1 MLDTTSSTASS
12 LPGAPALPSSHEL
25 PGGVIARILPT
36 VSLTFVCYLTI
47 GIPLAILPMHVH
59 LQLGYGTLLA
69 GLVISTQYVAT
80 VLSRP
85 RVGRMVDVLGPKR
98 IAVLGLFACAA
109 SGALTFAAAFF
120 NSFALVCLALL
131 LLGRLLLGIGE
142 SMVGTGAIMWGI
154 GRAGSQH
161 IAKVISWGGIA
172 TFSALAAGAP
182 LGVLLQLHWGF
193 ASAGLAV
200 LGISLAA
207 VALAFRLPRI
217 PVSPSKH
224 LPFAHIFWRVA
235 PFGTVLAL
243 GGIGFG
249 VLATF
254 ISLYFAKLHWSGAA
268 LTLTLYGAC
277 FVFTRML
284 FAGLITRVGG
294 FPVALVSLFVEVFGL
309 LLLGFARVPSA
320 AFAAAALIG
329 VGFSLVFP
337 SLAVEAV
344 RPIPIENRG
353 TALGAYNA
361 FIDLSLF
368 LAGPIA
374 GAIISHAGYRNLFLI
389 SAAAVFLAFSLTI
402 LLASRHH
409 TPPPPDATTN

>member
-1 MLDTTSSTASS
+1 MPDTTSATAPS
-12 LPGAPALPSSHEL
+12 LPDALPLPQSSEL

-59 LQLGYGTLLA
+59 LQLGYGTVLA

-120 NSFALVCLALL
+120 NSFAFTCLVLL
-131 LLGRLLLGIGE
+131 LLGRLMLGIGE

-161 IAKVISWGGIA
+161 IAKVISWSGIA
-172 TFSALAAGAP
+172 TFSALAVGAP
-182 LGVLLQLHWGF
+182 LGVLLQQHLGF

-200 LGISLAA
+200 FGVSLAA
-207 VALAFRLPRI
+207 LALALRLPRI
-217 PVSPSKH
+217 PVSPSRH
-224 LPFAHIFWRVA
+224 LPFAQIFWRVA

-268 LTLTLYGAC
+268 LTLTLYGTC
-277 FVFTRML
+277 FVFTRIL
-284 FAGLITRVGG
+284 FSGLITRLGG
-294 FPVALVSLFVEVFGL
+294 FPVALVSLFVEIFGL
-309 LLLGFARVPSA
+309 LLLGFARVPSV

-344 RPIPIENRG
+344 RHIPIENRG

-368 LAGPIA
+368 LTGPVA
-374 GAIISHAGYRNLFLI
+374 GAIISHAGYNAVFLTC
-389 SAAAVFLAFSLTI
+389 AAGVFLAFCLTI
-402 LLASRHH
+402 TLASRHH
-409 TPPPPDATTN
+409 TPVAD

>member
-1 MLDTTSSTASS
+1 MPDATSSTAPS
-12 LPGAPALPSSHEL
+12 LPDAPALPRSTEL
-25 PGGVIARILPT
+25 PNSVIAQILPT
-36 VSLTFVCYLTI
+36 VSFTFVCYLTI

-59 LQLGYGTLLA
+59 LQLGYGTVLA

-80 VLSRP
+80 VVSRP
-85 RVGRMVDVLGPKR
+85 RVGRMVDVFGPKR
-98 IAVLGLFACAA
+98 LVLIGLFACAA

-120 NSFALVCLALL
+120 NSFAFACLVLL

-161 IAKVISWGGIA
+161 IAKVISWSGIA
-172 TFSALAAGAP
+172 TFSALALGAP
-182 LGVLLQLHWGF
+182 LGILLQQHWGF

-200 LGISLAA
+200 IGISLAA
-207 VALAFRLPRI
+207 LALAFRLPRI

-235 PFGTVLAL
+235 PHGSVLAL

-254 ISLYFAKLHWSGAA
+254 ISLYFAQLHWSGAA
-268 LTLTLYGAC
+268 LTLTIYGAC
-277 FVFTRML
+277 FVFTRLL
-284 FAGLITRVGG
+284 FAGLITRLGG
-294 FPVALVSLFVEVFGL
+294 FPVAIVSLFVEIFGL

-320 AFAAAALIG
+320 AFVAAALIG

-337 SLAVEAV
+337 ALAVEAV
-344 RPIPIENRG
+344 RHIPVENRG

-368 LAGPIA
+368 LTGPIA
-374 GAIISHAGYRNLFLI
+374 GAIISHAGYQAVFLTC
-389 SAAAVFLAFSLTI
+389 AAGVFLAFCLTI
-402 LLASRHH
+402 TLASRHH
-409 TPPPPDATTN
+409 IPVSD

>member
-1 MLDTTSSTASS
+1 MPDTATSTAPP
-12 LPGAPALPSSHEL
+12 LPDAPAVPRSSEL
-25 PGGVIARILPT
+25 PGGVIGRILPT
-36 VSLTFVCYLTI
+36 VSFTFVCYLTI

-59 LQLGYGTLLA
+59 LQLGYGTILA

-80 VLSRP
+80 VVSRP
-85 RVGRMVDVLGPKR
+85 RVGRMVDVFGPKR
-98 IAVLGLFACAA
+98 LVLIGLFACAA

-120 NSFALVCLALL
+120 NSSALVCLLL
-131 LLGRLLLGIGE
+131 LLTGRLLLGIGE

-154 GRAGSQH
+154 GRAGAEH
-161 IAKVISWGGIA
+161 IAKVISWSGVA
-172 TFSALAAGAP
+172 TFSALAVGAP
-182 LGVLLQLHWGF
+182 LGVLLQQHWGF

-200 LGISLAA
+200 IGISLAA
-207 VALAFRLPRI
+207 VVLALRLPRI

-235 PFGTVLAL
+235 PFGSVLAL

-254 ISLYFAKLHWSGAA
+254 ISLYFAQVHWSGAA
-268 LTLTLYGAC
+268 LTLTIYGAC
-277 FVFTRML
+277 FVFTRLL
-284 FAGLITRVGG
+284 FAGLITRLGG
-294 FPVALVSLFVEVFGL
+294 FPVAIVSLFVEIFGL

-320 AFAAAALIG
+320 AFVAAALIG

-337 SLAVEAV
+337 ALAVEAV
-344 RPIPIENRG
+344 RNIPVENRG

-368 LAGPIA
+368 LTGPIA
-374 GAIISHAGYRNLFLI
+374 GAIISRAGYQAVFLTC
-389 SAAAVFLAFSLTI
+389 AAGVFLAFCLTI
-402 LLASRHH
+402 ALASRHH
-409 TPPPPDATTN
+409 IPVAP

>member
-1 MLDTTSSTASS
+1 MPDTTSATAPS
-12 LPGAPALPSSHEL
+12 LPDAPPLPQSSEL

-59 LQLGYGTLLA
+59 LQLGYGTVLA

-120 NSFALVCLALL
+120 NSFAFTCLVLL
-131 LLGRLLLGIGE
+131 LLGRLMLGIGE

-161 IAKVISWGGIA
+161 IAKVISWSGIA
-172 TFSALAAGAP
+172 TFSALAVGAP
-182 LGVLLQLHWGF
+182 LGVLLQQHLGF

-200 LGISLAA
+200 FGVSLAA
-207 VALAFRLPRI
+207 LALALRLPRI
-217 PVSPSKH
+217 PVSPSRH
-224 LPFAHIFWRVA
+224 LPFAQIFWRVA

-268 LTLTLYGAC
+268 LTLTLYGTC
-277 FVFTRML
+277 FVFTRIL
-284 FAGLITRVGG
+284 FSGLITRLGG
-294 FPVALVSLFVEVFGL
+294 FPVALVSLFVEIFGL
-309 LLLGFARVPSA
+309 LLLGFARVPSV

-344 RPIPIENRG
+344 RHIPIENRG

-368 LAGPIA
+368 LTGPVA
-374 GAIISHAGYRNLFLI
+374 GAIISHAGYNAVFLTC
-389 SAAAVFLAFSLTI
+389 AAGVFLAFCLTVT
-402 LLASRHH
+402 LASRHH
-409 TPPPPDATTN
+409 TPVAD

>member
-1 MLDTTSSTASS
+1 MPDTATSTAPPLSD
-12 LPGAPALPSSHEL
+12 APALPRSREL

-59 LQLGYGTLLA
+59 LQLGYGTVLA

-120 NSFALVCLALL
+120 NSFAFACLVLL

-161 IAKVISWGGIA
+161 IVKVISWSGIA
-172 TFSALAAGAP
+172 TFSALALGAP
-182 LGVLLQLHWGF
+182 LGVLLQQHWGF

-200 LGISLAA
+200 IGVSLAA
-207 VALAFRLPRI
+207 LALAFRLPRI

-235 PFGTVLAL
+235 PHGSVLAL

-254 ISLYFAKLHWSGAA
+254 ISLYFAQVHWSGAA
-268 LTLTLYGAC
+268 LTLTIYGAC
-277 FVFTRML
+277 FVFTRLL
-284 FAGLITRVGG
+284 FAGLITRLGG
-294 FPVALVSLFVEVFGL
+294 FPVAIASLFVEIFGL

-320 AFAAAALIG
+320 AFVAAALIG

-344 RPIPIENRG
+344 RHIPIENRG

-368 LAGPIA
+368 LTGPVA
-374 GAIISHAGYRNLFLI
+374 GAIISHAGYRAMFLTC
-389 SAAAVFLAFSLTI
+389 AAGVFLAFCLTI
-402 LLASRHH
+402 ALASRHH
-409 TPPPPDATTN
+409 IPVTS

>member
-1 MLDTTSSTASS
+1 MPDTTSTAASS
-12 LPGAPALPSSHEL
+12 LPDAPALPASHEL

-69 GLVISTQYVAT
+69 GLVISAQYVAT

-120 NSFALVCLALL
+120 NSFPLVCLALL

-154 GRAGSQH
+154 GRAGSRH

-368 LAGPIA
+368 LTGPIA
-374 GAIISHAGYRNLFLI
+374 GIIISRAGYNAVFLTC
-389 SAAAVFLAFSLTI
+389 AAGVFLAFCLTI
-402 LLASRHH
+402 GLASRHH
-409 TPPPPDATTN
+409 VPPPTDATTN

>member
-1 MLDTTSSTASS
+1 MPDTISSADPLPETA
-12 LPGAPALPSSHEL
+12 AKARVL

-36 VSLTFVCYLTI
+36 VSFTFVCYLTI

-59 LQLGYGTLLA
+59 LQLGYGTILA

-85 RVGRMVDVLGPKR
+85 RVGRMVDVFGPKR
-98 IAVLGLFACAA
+98 IVLLGLFACAA
-109 SGALTFAAAFF
+109 SGALTFTASFF
-120 NSFALVCLALL
+120 NSFRFLCLILL
-131 LLGRLLLGIGE
+131 LAGRLLLGIGE

-154 GRAGSQH
+154 GRAGSEH
-161 IAKVISWGGIA
+161 IAKVISWSGIA
-172 TFSALAAGAP
+172 TFTALAVGAP
-182 LGVLLQLHWGF
+182 LGVLLQQHWGF
-193 ASAGLAV
+193 ASAGLVVFA
-200 LGISLAA
+200 LSLAF
-207 VALAFRLPRI
+207 VALALRLPRI
-217 PVSPSKH
+217 PVSPSRH

-235 PFGTVLAL
+235 PHGSVLAL

-254 ISLYFAKLHWSGAA
+254 ISLYFAQLHWSGAA
-268 LTLTLYGAC
+268 LTLTLYGAS
-277 FVFTRML
+277 FVITRLL

-294 FPVALVSLFVEVFGL
+294 FPVALASLFVEVFGL

-320 AFAAAALIG
+320 AFVAAALIG

-344 RPIPIENRG
+344 RHIPIENRG

-368 LAGPIA
+368 LTGPIA
-374 GAIISHAGYRNLFLI
+374 GAIISRAGYQAVFLTC
-389 SAAAVFLAFSLTI
+389 AAGVFLAFCLTI

-409 TPPPPDATTN
+409 TPPSA

>member
-1 MLDTTSSTASS
+1 MPDTTTSPTTDS
-12 LPGAPALPSSHEL
+12 LPEATALPRLREL

-36 VSLTFVCYLTI
+36 VSFTFVCYLTI

-59 LQLGYGTLLA
+59 LQLGYGTVLA

-109 SGALTFAAAFF
+109 SGALTFAAAFL
-120 NSFALVCLALL
+120 NSFVFASLVLL

-161 IAKVISWGGIA
+161 IAKVISWSGIA
-172 TFSALAAGAP
+172 TFSALALGAP
-182 LGVLLQLHWGF
+182 LGVLLQQHWGF

-200 LGISLAA
+200 IGVSLAA
-207 VALAFRLPRI
+207 LSLAFRLPRI

-224 LPFAHIFWRVA
+224 LPFAHILWRVA
-235 PFGTVLAL
+235 PHGSVLAL

-254 ISLYFAKLHWSGAA
+254 ISLYFAQVHWSGAA
-268 LTLTLYGAC
+268 LTLTIYGVC
-277 FVFTRML
+277 FVFTRLL
-284 FAGLITRVGG
+284 FAGLITRLGG
-294 FPVALVSLFVEVFGL
+294 FPVAIVSLFVEIFGL

-320 AFAAAALIG
+320 AFVAAALIG

-344 RPIPIENRG
+344 RHIPIENRG

-368 LAGPIA
+368 LTGPVA
-374 GAIISHAGYRNLFLI
+374 GAIISHAGYRAMFLTC
-389 SAAAVFLAFSLTI
+389 AAGVFLAFCLTI
-402 LLASRHH
+402 ALASRHH
-409 TPPPPDATTN
+409 IPVTS

>member
-1 MLDTTSSTASS
+1 MPDTTTSPTTDS
-12 LPGAPALPSSHEL
+12 LPEAAALPRLREL

-59 LQLGYGTLLA
+59 LQLGYGTVLA

-120 NSFALVCLALL
+120 NSFAFACLVLL
-131 LLGRLLLGIGE
+131 LVGRLLLGIGE

-161 IAKVISWGGIA
+161 IAKVISWSGIA
-172 TFSALAAGAP
+172 TFSALALGAP
-182 LGVLLQLHWGF
+182 LGVLLQQHWGF

-200 LGISLAA
+200 IGVSLAA
-207 VALAFRLPRI
+207 LALAFRLPRI

-235 PFGTVLAL
+235 PHGSVLAL

-254 ISLYFAKLHWSGAA
+254 ISLYFAQVHWSGAA
-268 LTLTLYGAC
+268 LTLTIYGAC
-277 FVFTRML
+277 FVFTRLL
-284 FAGLITRVGG
+284 FAGLITRLGG
-294 FPVALVSLFVEVFGL
+294 FPVAIASLFVEIFGL

-320 AFAAAALIG
+320 AFVAAALIG

-344 RPIPIENRG
+344 RHIPVENRG

-368 LAGPIA
+368 LTGPVA
-374 GAIISHAGYRNLFLI
+374 GAIISHAGYRAMFLTC
-389 SAAAVFLAFSLTI
+389 AAGVFLAFCLTI
-402 LLASRHH
+402 ALASRHH
-409 TPPPPDATTN
+409 IPVTS

>member
-1 MLDTTSSTASS
+1 MPDTTSSTAPS
-12 LPGAPALPSSHEL
+12 LPDAPALPGSHEL

-161 IAKVISWGGIA
+161 IAKVISWSGIA

-235 PFGTVLAL
+235 PFGAVLAL

-368 LAGPIA
+368 LTGPIA
-374 GAIISHAGYRNLFLI
+374 GVIISLAGYNAVFLTC
-389 SAAAVFLAFSLTI
+389 AAGVFLAFCLTI
-402 LLASRHH
+402 GLASRHH
-409 TPPPPDATTN
+409 IPVAD

>member
-1 MLDTTSSTASS
+1 MTDTISSTATP
-12 LPGAPALPSSHEL
+12 LPEAPAVSLSREL
-25 PGGVIARILPT
+25 PGGVISRILPT
-36 VSLTFVCYLTI
+36 VSFTFVCYLTI

-59 LQLGYGTLLA
+59 LQLGYGTVLA

-80 VLSRP
+80 VVSRP

-109 SGALTFAAAFF
+109 SGVLTFAAAFLNAF
-120 NSFALVCLALL
+120 PPLCLGVL
-131 LLGRLLLGIGE
+131 LLGRLLLGVGE

-154 GRAGSQH
+154 GRAGSHH
-161 IAKVISWGGIA
+161 IAKVISWSGVA
-172 TFSALAAGAP
+172 TFSALALGAP
-182 LGVLLQLHWGF
+182 LGVLLQQHWGF

-200 LGISLAA
+200 FAVSLAA
-207 VALAFRLPRI
+207 AALALRLPRI

-254 ISLYFAKLHWSGAA
+254 ISLYFAQLHWSGAA
-268 LTLTLYGAC
+268 LTLTIYGVS
-277 FVFTRML
+277 FVVTRLL
-284 FAGLITRVGG
+284 FVGLITRVGG
-294 FPVALVSLFVEVFGL
+294 FPVALASLFVEIFGL

-329 VGFSLVFP
+329 IGFSLVFP

-344 RPIPIENRG
+344 RHIPVENRG

-368 LAGPIA
+368 LTGPIA
-374 GAIISHAGYRNLFLI
+374 GIIISYAGYSAVFLTC
-389 SAAAVFLAFSLTI
+389 AAGVFLAFCLTI
-402 LLASRHH
+402 TLASRHH
-409 TPPPPDATTN
+409 VPVTT